1 METPT
6 FFIGEELSDK
16 TRQWLHRQQ
25 IQYVEHPFQKIEELV
40 SRSFDGYLFFSPSGI
55 DSFKASGN
63 FPNPASLIFANEN
76 STARAAW
83 RFFTNKVHTSPI
95 SEELSFVQYSIFR
108 WMKENNLRWLQDNDQ
123 Q

>member
-1 METPT
+1 MKTPV
-6 FFIGEELSDK
+6 FFIAEELSDK

-25 IQYVEHPFQKIEELV
+25 IQYIEQPIQRIEKLV
-40 SRSFDGYLFFSPSGI
+40 YGAFDAYLFFSPSGI

-63 FPNPASLIFANEN
+63 FPYPASLVFANEN

-83 RFFTNKVHTSPI
+83 RLFTNKVHTSPI

-108 WMKENNLRWLQDNDQ
+108 WMKDNYPGGLQENDQ
-123 Q
+123 

>member
-6 FFIGEELSDK
+6 FFIGEELSDR

-25 IQYVEHPFQKIEELV
+25 IHYIEHPFQKIEKLV
-40 SRSFDGYLFFSPSGI
+40 SGAFDAYLFFSPSGI

-63 FPNPASLIFANEN
+63 FPYPNSLVFANEN

-83 RFFTNKVHTSPI
+83 RFFTNKVYTSPI
-95 SEELSFVQYSIFR
+95 SEELSFVQYSIFH
-108 WMKENNLRWLQDNDQ
+108 WMKENKLNLMQENDQ
-123 Q
+123 

>member
-25 IQYVEHPFQKIEELV
+25 IQYIEHPLQKIEKLV
-40 SRSFDGYLFFSPSGI
+40 SGAFDGYLFFSPASI
-55 DSFKASGN
+55 DDFKTSGN
-63 FPNPASLIFANEN
+63 FPYPNSLVFANEN

-83 RFFTNKVHTSPI
+83 RFFTNTVHTSPI

-108 WMKENNLRWLQDNDQ
+108 WMQEHNFNLMEENDR
-123 Q
+123 

>member
-1 METPT
+1 MEKPI

-25 IQYVEHPFQKIEELV
+25 IQYIEHPFHKIGKFV
-40 SRSFDGYLFFSPSGI
+40 SGAFDAYLFFSPSGI

-63 FPNPASLIFANEN
+63 FPYPRSLVFANEN

-108 WMKENNLRWLQDNDQ
+108 WMKENNLSLMQEND
-123 Q
+123 